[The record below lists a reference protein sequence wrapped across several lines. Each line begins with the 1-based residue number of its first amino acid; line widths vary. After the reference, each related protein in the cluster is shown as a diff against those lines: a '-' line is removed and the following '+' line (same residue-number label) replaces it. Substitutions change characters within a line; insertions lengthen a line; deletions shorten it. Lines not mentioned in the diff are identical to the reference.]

1 MLRMTY
7 QALLTCSLVWVLTP
21 RLFAHADSRL
31 ARDRFIRR
39 NNVGSTQA
47 PTLPSVQ
54 ELSPAEFCDA
64 LATSVRMGVNSSEA
78 FHDHACRPN
87 APMILRHIVQEN
99 NLESLAL
106 GDALVVVHQNTRGT
120 PHESLALYLLLSCES
135 GTLHPAALS
144 LAAQCLRDDDAQKA
158 ELRVGT
164 AHARVTARIL
174 TSLPIVCLFVGCLAS
189 SSLRRSVLTPA
200 IVIVLVLGMTIN
212 AAGWFWMHRLS
223 ASISR
228 TSRHSEFQRFT
239 FAFCVA
245 LHAGHSLVS
254 ACTTW
259 RYLSPI
265 GDHIARQLEEGVSLH
280 AALSP
285 LADNFGQPGHMLSR
299 TISESAES
307 GTPAISV
314 AARLLAD
321 ARSDSRRHVEFQ
333 LRQLPTKLT
342 LPIVFCVLPAFLLV
356 ALMPFALAGL
366 TSLPSTTLT

>member
-1 MLRMTY
+1 MMY
-7 QALLTCSLVWVLTP
+7 QALLTCSLVWILTP

-31 ARDRFIRR
+31 ARNRFTSR
-39 NNVGSTQA
+39 NNVGSTQTPA
-47 PTLPSVQ
+47 MPSVQ
-54 ELSPAEFCDA
+54 ELSPSEFCDA

-87 APMILRHIVQEN
+87 APGVLHHIVQEN

-106 GDALVVVHQNTRGT
+106 EDALVAVHRDTRGT
-120 PHESLALYLLLSCES
+120 PHESLALYLLLSCGS
-135 GTLHPAALS
+135 GTLHPA
-144 LAAQCLRDDDAQKA
+144 A

-174 TSLPIVCLFVGCLAS
+174 TSFPVGCLFVGCLVS
-189 SSLRRSVLTPA
+189 SSLRQSVLTPA
-200 IVIVLVLGMTIN
+200 IVSVLVLGIAIN

-223 ASISR
+223 TSISR
-228 TSRHSEFQRFT
+228 TSHHSEFQRFT
-239 FAFCVA
+239 FALCVA
-245 LHAGHSLVS
+245 LHAGHSLIS

-265 GDHIARQLEEGVSLH
+265 GDHIARQLEEGVSLY
-280 AALSP
+280 AALTP

-314 AARLLAD
+314 AARLLVD

>member
-1 MLRMTY
+1 MY
-7 QALLTCSLVWVLTP
+7 QALLTCSLVWILTP
-21 RLFAHADSRL
+21 RLCTYADSRL
-31 ARDRFIRR
+31 ARNRFTSR
-39 NNVGSTQA
+39 NNAGSTQ
-47 PTLPSVQ
+47 TQTTPSVQ
-54 ELSPAEFCDA
+54 EQSLAEFCDA

-87 APMILRHIVQEN
+87 APGVLHHIVQEN

-106 GDALVVVHQNTRGT
+106 GDALVAVYRDTRGT
-120 PHESLALYLLLSCES
+120 PHE
-135 GTLHPAALS
+135 S
-144 LAAQCLRDDDAQKA
+144 LAAQCLRDDDAQRA
-158 ELRVGT
+158 ELRVET

-174 TSLPIVCLFVGCLAS
+174 TSFPVGCLFVGCLVS
-189 SSLRRSVLTPA
+189 SSLRQSVLTPA
-200 IVIVLVLGMTIN
+200 IVSVLVLGIAIN

-223 ASISR
+223 MSISR
-228 TSRHSEFQRFT
+228 TSHHDEFQRFT
-239 FAFCVA
+239 FALCVA
-245 LHAGHSLVS
+245 LQAGHSLVS
-254 ACTTW
+254 ACSTW
-259 RYLSPI
+259 RYLPPI
-265 GDHIARQLEEGVSLH
+265 GSYIAHQLDEGASLH
-280 AALSP
+280 TALTP
-285 LADNFGQPGHMLSR
+285 LANNFGQPGHMLSR

>member
-1 MLRMTY
+1 MY
-7 QALLTCSLVWVLTP
+7 QALLTCSLVWILTP

-31 ARDRFIRR
+31 ARNRFTSR
-39 NNVGSTQA
+39 NNVGSTQT
-47 PTLPSVQ
+47 PTMPSIQ
-54 ELSPAEFCDA
+54 ELSPSEFCDA
-64 LATSVRMGVNSSEA
+64 LATSVRMGLNSSEV
-78 FHDHACRPN
+78 FREHACRPN
-87 APMILRHIVQEN
+87 APGVLHHVVQEN
-99 NLESLAL
+99 NLDLLSL
-106 GDALVVVHQNTRGT
+106 GDALGVVHRDTRGT

-144 LAAQCLRDDDAQKA
+144 LAAQCLRDDDAQRA
-158 ELRVGT
+158 ELHVGT

-174 TSLPIVCLFVGCLAS
+174 TSFPVGCLFMGCLVS
-189 SSLRRSVLTPA
+189 SSLRQSVLTPA
-200 IVIVLVLGMTIN
+200 IVVVLVLGMAIN
-212 AAGWFWMHRLS
+212 ATGWFWMHRLS
-223 ASISR
+223 MSISR
-228 TSRHSEFQRFT
+228 TSHHDEFQRFT
-239 FAFCVA
+239 FALCVA
-245 LHAGHSLVS
+245 LQAGHSLVS
-254 ACTTW
+254 ACSTW
-259 RYLSPI
+259 RYLPPI
-265 GDHIARQLEEGVSLH
+265 GSYIAHQLDEGASLH
-280 AALSP
+280 TALTP
-285 LADNFGQPGHMLSR
+285 LANNFGQPGHMLSR

>member
-1 MLRMTY
+1 
-7 QALLTCSLVWVLTP
+7 
-21 RLFAHADSRL
+21 
-31 ARDRFIRR
+31 
-39 NNVGSTQA
+39 
-47 PTLPSVQ
+47 
-54 ELSPAEFCDA
+54 
-64 LATSVRMGVNSSEA
+64 
-78 FHDHACRPN
+78 
-87 APMILRHIVQEN
+87 
-99 NLESLAL
+99 
-106 GDALVVVHQNTRGT
+106 
-120 PHESLALYLLLSCES
+120 
-135 GTLHPAALS
+135 
-144 LAAQCLRDDDAQKA
+144 
-158 ELRVGT
+158 
-164 AHARVTARIL
+164 
-174 TSLPIVCLFVGCLAS
+174 
-189 SSLRRSVLTPA
+189 
-200 IVIVLVLGMTIN
+200 
-212 AAGWFWMHRLS
+212 MHRLS
-223 ASISR
+223 TSISR
-228 TSRHSEFQRFT
+228 TSHHSEFQGFT